1 VIYLIKYISKL
12 FFVKVTMYK
21 QIRSK
26 ANEEY
31 RFLKISKII
40 QSFSPESG
48 EKKVLLDIGAG
59 MSPFKQTAL
68 NSSWIYTSQDF
79 GKYVP
84 EIKKFPGLQSESW
97 PYPAHDYLCDI
108 LDIPGESVTDLILCT
123 EVLEHIP
130 NPIAAL
136 KKMKELCKPGGM
148 IIITVPFA
156 SLMHQAPYWFQ
167 SGLSPYWFQ
176 YWSEEIGIEIKELTV
191 YGDYIDVMIQEAHR
205 FTRISFPGKRI
216 IIEGIFKFMRKIA
229 KKGVLE
235 SLGHGVIFVGRVPK

>member
-1 VIYLIKYISKL
+1 MKVI
-12 FFVKVTMYK
+12 MYK
-21 QIRSK
+21 QNRSG

-31 RFLKISKII
+31 RFIEVSKII
-40 QSFSPESG
+40 EKFSPETA

-59 MSPFKQTAL
+59 MSPFKEIAL
-68 NSSWIYTSQDF
+68 DSLWIYRSQDF

-84 EIKKFPGLQSESW
+84 ETKKFPGLQSESW
-97 PYPAHDYLCDI
+97 PYPAHDFLCDI
-108 LDIPGESVTDLILCT
+108 LEIPGTSIADLILCT

-136 KKMKELCKPGGM
+136 KKMKELTKPGGI

-176 YWSEEIGIEIKELTV
+176 YWSEEIGIEIQELTV

-205 FTRISFPGKRI
+205 LTRISFPGKRI
-216 IIEGIFKFMRKIA
+216 IIEGFFKLMRKIA
-229 KKGVLE
+229 RKDVLE
-235 SLGHGVIFVGRVPK
+235 SLGHGVIFVGRVPQ